1 MTAQSE
7 PFVVV
12 CSFASVVQIS
22 EIYVIN
28 LCIVCAHT
36 HAGWLRTL
44 NSLVGRNGASVCWLV
59 CRRCSQ
65 VCTEIAPQYAGWH
78 PDGLANLSQKWSHK
92 SSHSMRIGISAD
104 AVICTEIAPQYAGW
118 HCKWQVEKLFLCFS
132 LSSWPLLAAV
142 FPQNEAINP
151 TIVCG
156 LVFRLMQSS
165 APRSRHSMQVGIA
178 IGTPGRSGPLPAAP
192 GRSAINSSL
201 IY

>member
-1 MTAQSE
+1 MTAKSE

-22 EIYVIN
+22 CFCVTN
-28 LCIVCAHT
+28 LCTVCADT

-92 SSHSMRIGISAD
+92 SSHSMRIGISTD
-104 AVICTEIAPQYAGW
+104 AIICTEIAPQYAGW
-118 HCKWQVEKLFLCFS
+118 HCNWHS
-132 LSSWPLLAAV
+132 RPL
-142 FPQNEAINP
+142 
-151 TIVCG
+151 
-156 LVFRLMQSS
+156 R
-165 APRSRHSMQVGIA
+165 
-178 IGTPGRSGPLPAAP
+178 AAP
-192 GRSAINSSL
+192 GRSWPLRYQFFICLLYTSDAADE
-201 IY
+201 